1 MRFTGLKYY
10 LVIWRNRILALI
22 LLAVLSLVFVLIRKW
37 YQDQPQSIDT
47 SRSAEYYQYQKY
59 IDSVKLAERKL
70 KQTHL
75 SRDVQPKKEMQWNP
89 QPIDP
94 NKALK
99 EDWLNLGLNAGQSNT
114 ILKYLK
120 KGGTFQVKSDL
131 QKIYT
136 IDDEDYKRIEPY
148 LMLPDTLRNFLVQSE
163 DSFDSAVDIKELEDD
178 KLNIS
183 IALNESEAEDYQKI
197 QGLGEV
203 LSHRIIKYR
212 NLLGG
217 FYRKEQLLEVYGI
230 DSTLFE
236 EIEPYISIDYKNLE
250 HLNVNELGANNL
262 SKHPYITYNMA
273 LIVTRDRK
281 KNGPFKNKKELMNRG
296 LLNEHLYSKIA
307 PYITVK

>member
-1 MRFTGLKYY
+1 
-10 LVIWRNRILALI
+10 
-22 LLAVLSLVFVLIRKW
+22 
-37 YQDQPQSIDT
+37 
-47 SRSAEYYQYQKY
+47 
-59 IDSVKLAERKL
+59 
-70 KQTHL
+70 
-75 SRDVQPKKEMQWNP
+75 
-89 QPIDP
+89 
-94 NKALK
+94 
-99 EDWLNLGLNAGQSNT
+99 
-114 ILKYLK
+114 
-120 KGGTFQVKSDL
+120 
-131 QKIYT
+131 
-136 IDDEDYKRIEPY
+136 
-148 LMLPDTLRNFLVQSE
+148 MLPDTLRNFLVQSE